1 MRYKQVSISDM
12 SAKFIMHLSPRDLT
26 FRLPLLRLQRLPGT
40 SDAVVSQQCGGPF
53 PLLVVDERQLNP
65 SLGGPVT
72 ASDLERQDV
81 GLVEEEGCIPCG
93 RRHAPYQRAIACHQR
108 AVKFIS
114 RTGGKP
120 ARN

>member
-26 FRLPLLRLQRLPGT
+26 FRLPLLRLQPLPGT

-65 SLGGPVT
+65 SLGGPVP
-72 ASDLERQDV
+72 ARDLDRQDV

-93 RRHAPYQRAIACHQR
+93 MRHAPSQRAIACQR
-108 AVKFIS
+108 RDFKFIGS
-114 RTGGKP
+114 TGSQHEI
-120 ARN
+120 N